1 MTRYVK
7 RESIDHLN
15 SNTIILNFFKKKNLM
30 NEKGNI
36 NKENK
41 IIPKCL
47 QKVVLSR
54 WAIPS
59 SE

>member
-7 RESIDHLN
+7 RESKDHLN
-15 SNTIILNFFKKKNLM
+15 SNTIILNFLKKKNLM

>member
-15 SNTIILNFFKKKNLM
+15 SNTIILNFFKKIVI

-36 NKENK
+36 NKEKK
-41 IIPKCL
+41 IT
-47 QKVVLSR
+47 
-54 WAIPS
+54 
-59 SE
+59 

>member
-7 RESIDHLN
+7 RESKDHLN